1 MAEEHVENDQKSSK
15 FVAATR
21 AFDTSKIRKS
31 IGKND
36 NVSIFSGIKRYPTG
50 TTDWLTVME
59 NVRSDRYKDRIES
72 LRLLLNDPVAYR
84 ESKTKL
90 PSITF
95 SGTFSPHREKENVET
110 ATGFLIPDLDHLPD
124 VEEVFKLVSQDA
136 NIWFV
141 FRSPSGKGL
150 KCSLRS
156 NGISTDADIKKFFAA
171 AERYFSEK
179 YGLKLDPSCKDISR
193 LTFVSYDPDLF
204 INESPCFFDVEKWQP
219 VSNETYIPPN
229 TTGDVWKLRYGKKV
243 LDSCCMEISQSA
255 PGAQH
260 EARIKNARLVGG
272 YIASGFIYET
282 AALAAFERAVGE
294 SGAKHLPSAMKTI
307 SDAIENGK
315 KEPIHVEQRQNGG
328 KDIRY
333 SFDDIGDIGDK
344 RGHLKTIEDALKT
357 IEDTKKGGKT
367 TVNLTAVIREWISN
381 STGFFTSEQIDR
393 DLVLTTRFE
402 KKQRSQILSR
412 FAEKKIV
419 KKDMRGAGKFN
430 IINSHLDEINID
442 DIDEESFDLILPF
455 NLDRYT
461 SIPKKSIIVLAGSSN
476 AGKTALILNILK
488 LNLSQQYKRLYLMSE
503 MGPGEY
509 VDRLRKFKD
518 VPFSSW
524 KSITSAERTCAF
536 DGAIEGHNPDGL
548 TCVDFLE
555 DVGGDFFKIPSDI
568 RAIYDSLGDGV
579 VIIAIQK
586 KTDSDYARGG
596 QGTAEKSRLYM
607 AVDLITS
614 LDHSIICS
622 LKIVKNKRYVNR
634 NLQGHEIHFRIQGGA
649 QIEAVS
655 SWLKS
660 TDVDRIKYR
669 VKYEQENV
677 SSHTKIKI

>member
-21 AFDTSKIRKS
+21 AFDTSKIRES

-124 VEEVFKLVSQDA
+124 VEAVFKLLSQDA

-219 VSNETYIPPN
+219 VSNERYVPPN
-229 TTGDVWKLRYGKKV
+229 ATGDVWKLRYGKKV

-282 AALAAFERAVGE
+282 AALAALERAVGE

-307 SDAIENGK
+307 SEAIENGK

-333 SFDDIGDIGDK
+333 SFDDIDDKGDK
-344 RGHLKTIEDALKT
+344 GDEGDSRRQRRQRRQE
-357 IEDTKKGGKT
+357 ETKETKE
-367 TVNLTAVIREWISN
+367 TVGDSR
-381 STGFFTSEQIDR
+381 R
-393 DLVLTTRFE
+393 
-402 KKQRSQILSR
+402 QRRRRRQ
-412 FAEKKIV
+412 
-419 KKDMRGAGKFN
+419 
-430 IINSHLDEINID
+430 
-442 DIDEESFDLILPF
+442 
-455 NLDRYT
+455 
-461 SIPKKSIIVLAGSSN
+461 
-476 AGKTALILNILK
+476 
-488 LNLSQQYKRLYLMSE
+488 
-503 MGPGEY
+503 
-509 VDRLRKFKD
+509 
-518 VPFSSW
+518 
-524 KSITSAERTCAF
+524 
-536 DGAIEGHNPDGL
+536 
-548 TCVDFLE
+548 
-555 DVGGDFFKIPSDI
+555 
-568 RAIYDSLGDGV
+568 
-579 VIIAIQK
+579 
-586 KTDSDYARGG
+586 
-596 QGTAEKSRLYM
+596 
-607 AVDLITS
+607 
-614 LDHSIICS
+614 
-622 LKIVKNKRYVNR
+622 
-634 NLQGHEIHFRIQGGA
+634 
-649 QIEAVS
+649 
-655 SWLKS
+655 
-660 TDVDRIKYR
+660 
-669 VKYEQENV
+669 
-677 SSHTKIKI
+677 